1 MQPGTFVLK
10 GDICYNTSPHDVRC
24 VSQGYVVCQKG
35 ISAGVFDELP
45 HEFAAYP
52 CIDCGSQLI
61 IPGLCDL
68 HLHAP
73 QYSFRGLGMDLEL
86 LEWLTTHIFSE
97 EARYAELSYARRA
110 YTIFADALQASPTT
124 RAIIFGTQHVPA
136 TEYLMD
142 ALEATG
148 LETYVGKVSMDRNSP
163 EYLCETTAESVH
175 RTITWPEDIHGR
187 YTHTHPIITPR
198 FTPSCSDEL
207 RAELGRIRAHYHLPV
222 QSHLSENISEVA
234 WVKELCPDSDSYGD
248 TYARWGLFGM
258 DDGLKTVMAHA
269 VYSSEA
275 EVEVLRATGIYVAHC
290 PQSNA
295 QLASGIAPIW
305 RYIDAGIA
313 VGLGT
318 DIAGGSTQSMF
329 RSIADAIAAS
339 KLRWRLV
346 DEHLAPLTTQEALW
360 LATAGGGSFF
370 GRVGSLAKNYEFD
383 VLVLDDSGITTPREL
398 SVWERVERYLFLSEE
413 GGRLMRKYVAGHEI
427 TLS

>member
-24 VSQGYVVCQKG
+24 VSQGYVVCQEG

-52 CIDCGSQLI
+52 CIDCGPQLI

-86 LEWLTTHIFSE
+86 LEWLTTHTFPE

-124 RAIIFGTQHVPA
+124 RAIIFGTLHVPA

-148 LETYVGKVSMDRNSP
+148 LETYVGKVNMDRNSP

-175 RTITWPEDIHGR
+175 RTITWLEDIHGC

-234 WVKELCPDSDSYGD
+234 WVKELCPDADSYGD

-275 EVEVLRATGIYVAHC
+275 EVELLRATGIYVAHC

-295 QLASGIAPIW
+295 QLASGIAPI
-305 RYIDAGIA
+305 RCYIDAGI
-313 VGLGT
+313 
-318 DIAGGSTQSMF
+318 
-329 RSIADAIAAS
+329 
-339 KLRWRLV
+339 LRWDSVPILQVVPHSLCFAVLPMRLLYPSFV
-346 DEHLAPLTTQEALW
+346 GGLLMNTLHPLRHKKRSGLSRQVEDHFLVVWA
-360 LATAGGGSFF
+360 
-370 GRVGSLAKNYEFD
+370 
-383 VLVLDDSGITTPREL
+383 VLRRTMNLMC
-398 SVWERVERYLFLSEE
+398 LFLTILVSQL
-413 GGRLMRKYVAGHEI
+413 RV
-427 TLS
+427 S